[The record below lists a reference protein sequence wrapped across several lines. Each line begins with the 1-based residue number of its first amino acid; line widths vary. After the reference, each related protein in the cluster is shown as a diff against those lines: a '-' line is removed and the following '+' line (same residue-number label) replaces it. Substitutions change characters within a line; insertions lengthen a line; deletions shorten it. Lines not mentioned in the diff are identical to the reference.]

1 MLSRTEKWKEKREEI
16 KNQSNLLIQLMDCPL
31 IKYDRI
37 FEEADEYDAA
47 IRKLLNSIIDLVGF

>member
-47 IRKLLNSIIDLVGF
+47 IRKLLNSIIDEEGF